1 MNFKYNVTKECDE
14 CGEPFLVDILSN
26 NHKETCDICEDRNN
40 DNFEYERRSLRYE
53 LELDLN
59 PTGFR
64 TEAHFLD

>member
-26 NHKETCDICEDRNN
+26 NKEICDICEDRNN
-40 DNFEYERRSLRYE
+40 DNFEYERISLRYE